1 MKRNGIY
8 FKNERLVSKYYKQS
22 DSSDRASNPGLTW
35 KRNWVSSDHNR
46 KKKKKEKRTKVMHW
60 EVVWFQSTPS
70 NPHISKH
77 SRRSPAC
84 LWHCASP
91 SRTAAFWC
99 LVSNGGL
106 IKKLSWR
113 DLSREEPFVFPLLL
127 AVLISTCLI
136 TSLRNMING
145 GYLCFVMECPA

>member
-8 FKNERLVSKYYKQS
+8 FKNEWLVSKYYKQS

-46 KKKKKEKRTKVMHW
+46 KKKKKEKRTKVM
-60 EVVWFQSTPS
+60 V
-70 NPHISKH
+70 
-77 SRRSPAC
+77 RGG
-84 LWHCASP
+84 
-91 SRTAAFWC
+91 
-99 LVSNGGL
+99 LVSIHAIKPTHLKALPAEPSVSLTLRIAQQDGSILMFGVKWRP
-106 IKKLSWR
+106 IKKLSRR